1 MVVVGTVEG
10 CGGGKRRLK
19 LERAS
24 EHVARS
30 RVNRKNFSRAGAHA
44 PVSTLEL
51 VAPTQARRQYDLA
64 LGAKE
69 DSNDARST
77 NALRCALILF
87 GNLAG

>member
-10 CGGGKRRLK
+10 CGDGKRRLK

-24 EHVARS
+24 EHVVRS

-44 PVSTLEL
+44 LVSTLEL
-51 VAPTQARRQYDLA
+51 VTPTQAHQQYDFA
-64 LGAKE
+64 LGAKG

-77 NALRCALILF
+77 NALRCALTLF
-87 GNLAG
+87 GNAAE